1 MKAVY
6 SLRDTSVKAVRDLF
20 LLCSDGLAGLMTDQE
35 LEDALQGPAITG
47 LDEKAAELVA
57 LAHERGAPDNVTVG
71 FLALHA

>member
-6 SLRDTSVKAVRDLF
+6 SFRDISVKAVRDLF
-20 LLCSDGLAGLMTDQE
+20 LLCSDGLTGLMTDQE

-47 LDEKAAELVA
+47 LDEKAADLVA
-57 LAHERGAPDNVTVG
+57 LAHERGALDNVTVG